1 MLNACEK
8 GTYTNSVD
16 PDETP
21 RKRGVSSGSALFA
34 KISTHLVMVNYKK
47 NVNDQALWWQI
58 PTSSQ
63 ILSKI
68 KIGSTHTFCTHNIAA
83 RIHQNFGYNLHI
95 FLVQNVYANA
105 FFFRMRSYAPL
116 TQALENS
123 TRPLVFTSASGCG
136 ASENFDICSENYFFP
151 MYANIIVMQGKCLF

>member
-34 KISTHLVMVNYKK
+34 KISTRLVMVNYKK
-47 NVNDQALWWQI
+47 KMYMIRPSGGRYQHHRKFCRRLRLVLRTRFVHI
-58 PTSSQ
+58 TSRQESIR
-63 ILSKI
+63 ILDIIFIYFWSKM
-68 KIGSTHTFCTHNIAA
+68 CMQM
-83 RIHQNFGYNLHI
+83 R
-95 FLVQNVYANA
+95 
-105 FFFRMRSYAPL
+105 FFRMRSYAPL

-123 TRPLVFTSASGCG
+123 TRPLVFTSACLRLR
-136 ASENFDICSENYFFP
+136 
-151 MYANIIVMQGKCLF
+151 GK